1 LQPDLRLLI
10 LSALIGFISASFL
23 ELIKYGIERRRQR
36 VLERQTKLSRRSAE
50 LAEFLRGAEINTGI
64 PEPAWLRLIGS
75 EQRRFTL
82 RLPRLAPLS
91 TMETKPVKTVLKPKR
106 TRRKRGRK
114 GRKLLLGP
122 LTVIGRSPLCDLCL
136 PDDPA
141 VSSEHA
147 LIRYENDGYYLY
159 DLGSIN
165 GTYLDGARLEAHT
178 RAALQGGETIS
189 LGKTYFEFGTLRKTE
204 PLAQSYGNRPS
215 SEETEPCNGSEC

>member
-10 LSALIGFISASFL
+10 LSALIGFFSASFL

-36 VLERQTKLSRRSAE
+36 VLERQAKLSRRSAD
-50 LAEFLRGAEINTGI
+50 LAEFLRGAEFNSGI
-64 PEPAWLRLIGS
+64 PEPAWLRLTGL
-75 EQRRFTL
+75 EQRRFAL

-91 TMETKPVKTVLKPKR
+91 SMETKPVKTVLKPKR
-106 TRRKRGRK
+106 TGRKRERK

-136 PDDPA
+136 PDDPT
-141 VSSEHA
+141 VSAEHA

-165 GTYLDGARLEAHT
+165 GTCLDGERLEART
-178 RAALQGGETIS
+178 RAALQGGETIT
-189 LGKTYFEFGTLRKTE
+189 LGRSYFEFGALRKPE
-204 PLAQSYGNRPS
+204 PPVRPQEKHS
-215 SEETEPCNGSEC
+215 PERIEPCNGAEC